1 MNVNSGVGG
10 VLVSN
15 KSVISQRE
23 LLTPAAA
30 ADTKVQDVPYLWEFV
45 PSFCNEKSIY
55 GAVL

>member
-1 MNVNSGVGG
+1 M
-10 VLVSN
+10 VSN

-30 ADTKVQDVPYLWEFV
+30 SDTKVQDVPYLWEFV